1 MKNLNMTRKTL
12 ILVAIT
18 SCVSIAAQ
26 FSASAATVPAGTNL
40 TVRTLDTISSQ
51 DRVGKKFTAQLEQDV
66 AVNGKAVLRAG
77 TKVYGKVESSRA
89 LSGPQSRPLTLNL
102 TAISSHGH
110 EVPVVTAQAFQAE
123 STAPT
128 GPGGRVTIVSG
139 SKFVFPHG
147 SKMQFRLA
155 QPLNL

>member
-1 MKNLNMTRKTL
+1 MKHLEHRMLFGVLAILAFALIATQLLAVTIPTGTTL
-12 ILVAIT
+12 V
-18 SCVSIAAQ
+18 
-26 FSASAATVPAGTNL
+26 
-40 TVRTLDTISSQ
+40 VRTLDTISSQ
-51 DRVGKKFTAQLEQDV
+51 DRAGKKFTAQLDQDV
-66 AVNGKAVLRAG
+66 VVNGTVLLRAG
-77 TKVYGKVESSRA
+77 TKVFGKVESSRA

-102 TAISSHGH
+102 IAISSHGR

-128 GPGGRVTIVSG
+128 GPRGRVTISG

>member
-1 MKNLNMTRKTL
+1 MTRKTFIL
-12 ILVAIT
+12 IAIT
-18 SCVSIAAQ
+18 GCVSIAAQ
-26 FSASAATVPAGTNL
+26 FSASAVTVPAGTNL
-40 TVRTLDTISSQ
+40 TVRTVVTISSQ
-51 DRVGKKFTAQLEQDV
+51 DRVGKKFTAQLDRDV
-66 AVNGKAVLRAG
+66 AVNGTVLLRAG

-89 LSGPQSRPLTLNL
+89 LAGRQSRPLTLNL
-102 TAISSHGH
+102 TAISSHGR
-110 EVPVVTAQAFQAE
+110 EVPVVTVQAFRAE

-128 GPGGRVTIVSG
+128 GPGGRVTIVAG

>member
-1 MKNLNMTRKTL
+1 MTKKTF
-12 ILVAIT
+12 ILVALT
-18 SCVSIAAQ
+18 GCVSIAAQ

-40 TVRTLDTISSQ
+40 TVRTVDTISSQ
-51 DRVGKKFTAQLEQDV
+51 DRVGKKFTAHLDRDV
-66 AVNGKAVLRAG
+66 VVNGTVLLRAG
-77 TKVYGKVESSRA
+77 MKVFGKVQSSRA
-89 LSGPQSRPLTLNL
+89 LSSPQSRPLTLNL
-102 TAISSHGH
+102 TAISSHGR

-128 GPGGRVTIVSG
+128 GPGGRVTISG